1 MRETGEIKAVLGIIL
16 PNLVPAPRATLQATS
31 QVSVNGSDGSV
42 ATGERNVV
50 SSFQSAPSHVS
61 KKKHVRRGT
70 CWYGTIY
77 FGKLIFFILRLVGL
91 LLSIPSSYFFPTHI
105 ILNIR
110 VLAQFS
116 SQCGISVFKY
126 DLDPNRSRFSS

>member
-61 KKKHVRRGT
+61 KKNMLGEERVGMAPSISGNLFFSFFALSVSSSPFLRV
-70 CWYGTIY
+70 
-77 FGKLIFFILRLVGL
+77 IFSPHIL
-91 LLSIPSSYFFPTHI
+91 Y
-105 ILNIR
+105 
-110 VLAQFS
+110 
-116 SQCGISVFKY
+116 
-126 DLDPNRSRFSS
+126 